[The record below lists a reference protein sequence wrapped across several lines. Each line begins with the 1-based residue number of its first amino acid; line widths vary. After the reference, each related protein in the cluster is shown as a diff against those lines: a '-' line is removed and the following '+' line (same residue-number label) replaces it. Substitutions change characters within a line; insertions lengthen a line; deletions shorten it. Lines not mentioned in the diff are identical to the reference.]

1 MNSGV
6 LMVHDTTTLDVSG
19 FAATVETPPLKADGN
34 PRVAQGVK
42 KKLTLEEVLAKIAA
56 LAPPTPP
63 RDARFFHYVCGLSN
77 KGKNPHSLS
86 ENRDAPGGALEGIFR
101 SANTRHAYSVKNVT
115 DREVATL
122 IHKIYPLCYSLSEL
136 PKNRPI
142 AKEFCLGIFCQYVK
156 KDLIN
161 WAQFAEETNVA
172 QRKLYVINKR
182 KLLAQR
188 DALYRERGEEP
199 PLEDTTAGA
208 VRPGKPAEISS
219 LGCSAGIVDKRQ
231 SVGRMDSLGFRR
243 EEWEFGRKQAS
254 GWSAEW
260 ASTLATEVWELLNL
274 SSFEVT
280 AANTL
285 SEKLAKEKLDLND
298 DTRFSR
304 MLCESSRAEVLQ
316 MKARITEKER
326 LEVEM
331 VRVHDG
337 NSGADSMENVED
349 PGPQLPKLESNE
361 LVGLRLAMAALEES
375 ALRHESHFSKV
386 RAQSVLKEQEF
397 QEMAEK
403 LKFHDLQY
411 TAL

>member
-6 LMVHDTTTLDVSG
+6 LMVHDTTTLDASG

-34 PRVAQGVK
+34 PRVVQGAK
-42 KKLTLEEVLAKIAA
+42 RKLTLEEVLAKIAA

-77 KGKNPHSLS
+77 KGKNPHSLF
-86 ENRDAPGGALEGIFR
+86 ENRDAPGGALEGIFG

-172 QRKLYVINKR
+172 QRKLYVINKG

-199 PLEDTTAGA
+199 PLEDTTVPA
-208 VRPGKPAEISS
+208 VRPGKAS
-219 LGCSAGIVDKRQ
+219 GDQIVRVQRWHCGQAAVSRPDGFFRVSEGRVGVRPQ
-231 SVGRMDSLGFRR
+231 TSQWVVGRMGFHTCH
-243 EEWEFGRKQAS
+243 GSVGAS
-254 GWSAEW
+254 EPVQFRGHRSKH
-260 ASTLATEVWELLNL
+260 SQQEVGKGE
-274 SSFEVT
+274 T
-280 AANTL
+280 
-285 SEKLAKEKLDLND
+285 
-298 DTRFSR
+298 
-304 MLCESSRAEVLQ
+304 
-316 MKARITEKER
+316 
-326 LEVEM
+326 
-331 VRVHDG
+331 
-337 NSGADSMENVED
+337 
-349 PGPQLPKLESNE
+349 
-361 LVGLRLAMAALEES
+361 
-375 ALRHESHFSKV
+375 
-386 RAQSVLKEQEF
+386 
-397 QEMAEK
+397 
-403 LKFHDLQY
+403 
-411 TAL
+411 